1 MKDFELTVE
10 QEEAAQRIAAKI
22 AEKAKEDAL
31 RMARLMMSKEPH
43 ELLGAT
49 EFKIR
54 DQVHE
59 LGAFAIETAV
69 NERKKGGTEGRA

>member
-1 MKDFELTVE
+1 
-10 QEEAAQRIAAKI
+10 
-22 AEKAKEDAL
+22 
-31 RMARLMMSKEPH
+31 MARLMVSKEPH

-69 NERKKGGTEGRA
+69 NERKKVPTSNRFSLPNFFGNTTQKPQQKRMSSPEIS